1 MSVNLN
7 APFDAV
13 CVVVPCNAGVYVA
26 PENDPE
32 MLIVAVDE
40 LSDPTIWL
48 NSSIS
53 AI

>member
-1 MSVNLN
+1 MFVNLN
-7 APFDAV
+7 TPFVAV
-13 CVVVPCNAGVYVA
+13 CVVVPFNVGVYVG
-26 PENDPE
+26 PEYDPE